1 MAARVSGSAGNRR
14 NLKVW
19 LNGRIVKYSDAKVPI
34 LTHSLQYGS
43 GIFEGMRAY
52 EARGGTAIFRLQ
64 DHISRFQRTA
74 KIYSMHIGYTAKEL
88 MKASVQVV
96 RANRLTSCYIRP
108 FAFYSTDSIGV
119 GAWNAPTSV
128 YIAALPFGAYYGA
141 GKERGI
147 RCKISSWRR
156 INSSILP
163 VEAKASGNYINSI
176 IANNEAKASGF
187 DETILL
193 SLDGYVAEGAAEN
206 IFLVKY
212 GHLITPSAS
221 ADILMGVTRDS
232 VIKIAE
238 STGLIVEEREV
249 HKEELYSADEVFF
262 CGTAAEV
269 TPVINIDGITVGN
282 GKPGPITRLVSQKYT
297 EVVTGQNKE
306 FVDWLTY
313 V

>member
-1 MAARVSGSAGNRR
+1 MK

-19 LNGRIVKYSDAKVPI
+19 LDGKMMGYADAKVPI

-52 EARGGTAIFRLQ
+52 PAKKGTAVFRLD
-64 DHISRFQRTA
+64 DHIKRFQRST
-74 KIYSMHIGYTAKEL
+74 KIYSMSLNYSAKEL
-88 MKASVQVV
+88 GKAVLQVV
-96 RANRLTSCYIRP
+96 RANKLSSCYIRP
-108 FAFYSTDSIGV
+108 FVFYKTDSIGV
-119 GAWNAPTSV
+119 GAWNAPTSAF
-128 YIAALPFGAYYGA
+128 IAALPFGAYYGE
-141 GKERGI
+141 GKEKGI

-176 IANNEAKASGF
+176 ISNNEARASGF

-193 SLDGYVAEGAAEN
+193 SVEGYVAEGAAEN
-206 IFLVKY
+206 IFIVKY
-212 GHLITPSAS
+212 GHLITPGAS

-232 VIKIAE
+232 LIKIAE
-238 STGLIVEEREV
+238 SLGLIVEEREV

-269 TPVINIDGITVGN
+269 TPVVNIDGISIGN
-282 GKPGPITRLVSQKYT
+282 GKPGPITKLLSQKYT
-297 EVVTGQNKE
+297 EAVTGQNSE
-306 FVDWLTY
+306 FGDWLTY
-313 V
+313 A